1 MQFRFIQDARPKHW
15 VAAMGPR
22 DEAEIV
28 LSESTCFVPSLPNIG
43 GDDELT
49 DGGCQTPHGANAGTQ
64 RTGPDLISEPPR
76 TPGGTKMRR
85 AEVGPRPPHGDGCRN
100 VCALA
105 AQRQPSPE

>member
-1 MQFRFIQDARPKHW
+1 
-15 VAAMGPR
+15 
-22 DEAEIV
+22 
-28 LSESTCFVPSLPNIG
+28 
-43 GDDELT
+43 
-49 DGGCQTPHGANAGTQ
+49 
-64 RTGPDLISEPPR
+64 LISEPPR